1 MRLPSRDLD
10 GWTKVAVAI
19 NVTRLCDAHHNFVTS
34 PGDMFQ
40 VDQLNVNSASEE
52 ELMTL
57 SGITRAIAQ
66 NIVEYRQ
73 AIGRFKKVE
82 DLALVSGIGAEKLDL
97 IRPEICVGRRRN
109 ASCASSRTQSF
120 DSLPSSVTETAS
132 SANVRVTT
140 KNSPRSYGR
149 PVNANTASV
158 FELMTVHGLNQELA
172 ANVVHHRERRGP
184 FSAIEDLLKVKGI
197 NQWRLGAVRSQLL
210 VEAPPTIQPVG
221 INHLPNGDITG
232 SKRMVSSQSTH
243 VGNGFSPA
251 VDVFELLSAY
261 SHRPVAREE
270 SHHLRNEK
278 PALRLGTWNLHQ
290 LTVEKVENAGVR
302 ETICRTILENGY
314 FSLELGCVEQSWA
327 VWSEMSVLSMITLSP
342 SLVVLLALVA
352 VQEVVDELALRKVC
366 EELNYPTLCRVAEW
380 KGNEREWKFSISAS
394 GHGLGF
400 LYDSSCNVELLGQ
413 KELFI
418 TVAGASSSLP
428 IEAVLATF
436 KLAELNVCLL
446 NVYLHNSD
454 ARCIASLEKVME
466 GHVRQTD
473 MFVILG
479 DFTGLA
485 NSKGDS
491 EVQRLRYK
499 NIVPLTVTTSSVP
512 RASTVFADNIFL
524 NTEMQLQFTGMCG
537 VVRQG
542 LTHLAIPWG
551 WAWGGP
557 ASEHC
562 PVWCEVY
569 TEPLL
574 AEKVVPNGRPSY

>member
-1 MRLPSRDLD
+1 MLS
-10 GWTKVAVAI
+10 
-19 NVTRLCDAHHNFVTS
+19 
-34 PGDMFQ
+34 Q

-57 SGITRAIAQ
+57 SGITRAIAR
-66 NIVEYRQ
+66 NIVEYRK

-82 DLALVSGIGAEKLDL
+82 DLALVSGIGAERLDL

-149 PVNANTASV
+149 SVNANTASV

-184 FSAIEDLLKVKGI
+184 FCAIEDLLKV
-197 NQWRLGAVRSQLL
+197 R
-210 VEAPPTIQPVG
+210 T
-221 INHLPNGDITG
+221 HLKCG
-232 SKRMVSSQSTH
+232 KRVVSSQSAH
-243 VGNGFSPA
+243 VENGFFPA

-270 SHHLRNEK
+270 FHHLRNEK
-278 PALRLGTWNLHQ
+278 LALRLGTWNLHQ

-302 ETICRTILENGY
+302 ETICRTILENGAQP
-314 FSLELGCVEQSWA
+314 FTCSGCIRVC
-327 VWSEMSVLSMITLSP
+327 V
-342 SLVVLLALVA
+342 

-366 EELNYPTLCRVAEW
+366 EELNYPTLRRVAEW
-380 KGNEREWKFSISAS
+380 KGNEREWKFCVSAS

-400 LYDSSCNVELLGQ
+400 LYDSSCDVVLLGQ

-418 TVAGASSSLP
+418 TGAGASSSSP
-428 IEAVLATF
+428 VEAVLATF

-446 NVYLHNSD
+446 NVYLHNND

-512 RASTVFADNIFL
+512 CASTTFADNIFL

-542 LTHLAIPWG
+542 LTHLAIPRG
-551 WAWGGP
+551 WVWGGP

-574 AEKVVPNGRPSY
+574 AEKVVSNGGPHIE